1 LRLMAG
7 QLDSVF
13 KSVAQSVVASLGDSF
28 NHTITFVKKGVQ
40 QYDIAKG
47 ELVSVDTSYSD
58 IKVPLEFIQSEEE
71 EGREIRRAK
80 LYITPDL
87 IGDNQITF
95 EDKVKLTYDGQVR
108 TAQIYDIDTK
118 KGNQVYLYTV
128 LVRF

>member
-1 LRLMAG
+1 MAG

-13 KSVAQSVVASLGDSF
+13 KNVAKSVVATLGDSF
-28 NHTITFVKKGVQ
+28 NHTITFIKKGVQ
-40 QYDIAKG
+40 EYDVDNG
-47 ELVSVDTSYSD
+47 ELVSINTTYSD

-71 EGREIRRAK
+71 EGQEIRRAK

-95 EDKVKLTYDGQVR
+95 QDKVKLTYDGQLR

-118 KGNQVYLYTV
+118 KGNQVYLYTI

>member
-1 LRLMAG
+1 MAG

-13 KSVAQSVVASLGDSF
+13 KSVAQSVVATLGDSF

-47 ELVSVDTSYSD
+47 ELVSIDTSYSD

-118 KGNQVYLYTV
+118 KGNQVYLYTI

>member
-1 LRLMAG
+1 MAG

-13 KSVAQSVVASLGDSF
+13 KNVAKSVVATLGDSF
-28 NHTITFVKKGVQ
+28 NHPITFIKKGAEN
-40 QYDIAKG
+40 YDIKNG
-47 ELVSVDTSYSD
+47 ELVSVNTTYSD

-71 EGREIRRAK
+71 EGQEIRRAK

-87 IGDNQITF
+87 IGNNQITF
-95 EDKVKLTYDGQVR
+95 QDKVKLTYDGQLR

-118 KGNQVYLYTV
+118 KGNQVYLYTI

>member
-1 LRLMAG
+1 MAG

-13 KSVAQSVVASLGDSF
+13 KNVAKSVVATLGDSF
-28 NHTITFVKKGVQ
+28 NHTITFIKKGVQ
-40 QYDIAKG
+40 EYDVDNG
-47 ELVSVDTSYSD
+47 ELVSINTTYSD

-71 EGREIRRAK
+71 EGQEIRRAK
-80 LYITPDL
+80 LYITPNL

-95 EDKVKLTYDGQVR
+95 QDKVKLTYDGQVR

-118 KGNQVYLYTV
+118 KGGQVYLYTI

>member
-1 LRLMAG
+1 MAG

-47 ELVSVDTSYSD
+47 ELVSIDTSYSD

-118 KGNQVYLYTV
+118 KGNQVYLYTI

>member
-1 LRLMAG
+1 MAG

-13 KSVAQSVVASLGDSF
+13 KNVAKSVVASLGDSF
-28 NHTITFVKKGVQ
+28 NHTITFIKKGVQ
-40 QYDIAKG
+40 EYDVDKG
-47 ELVSVDTSYSD
+47 QLVSIDTTYSD

-71 EGREIRRAK
+71 EGKELRRAK

-87 IGDNQITF
+87 IGNNQITF
-95 EDKVKLTYDGQVR
+95 QDKVKLTYDGKLR

-118 KGNQVYLYTV
+118 KGNQVYLYTI